1 MINRRSLRVKA
12 FKNLYAY
19 ESSKGANYH
28 LALDRL
34 NEKFSP
40 DLNSMEVAD
49 KDDLRRK
56 KDLAIKAIDQQLQNT
71 ASEIGEEVQSEVLDA
86 IDFMHQLNKK
96 DFKSLNK
103 NLSAE
108 ADRVSEDHIMIL
120 SVLEELAFVNKK
132 LSDEK
137 KSLANV
143 LGEKAVLNTNLY
155 DNRVVEKLRKDQTF
169 QKLKIKYKIH
179 WDNHTDTIRD
189 WYKGILKKDET
200 YKEYYKK
207 EKPDYADDWNIAD
220 YICRAI
226 VMKNDVFSSF
236 FEDIDL
242 DWLDNK
248 PIVKSL
254 VQKTIK
260 SMKEEESEVQIAD
273 ISYNWEDDS
282 AYVQELFEKTV
293 EQNDYIESLLKE
305 KLQNW
310 DIERVALTDKVLL
323 KLAIAEMLYFP
334 SIPTKVTINEFIE
347 ISKVFSTPKSK
358 SFLNGILD
366 TLSIDLKERGI
377 IRKSGRGILDN
388 R

>member
-19 ESSKGANYH
+19 ESCKGANH
-28 LALDRL
+28 LLAMDLL

-56 KDLAIKAIDQQLQNT
+56 KDIAIKAIDQKLLNP
-71 ASEIGEEVQSEVLDA
+71 SLSIDEEVQAEVTDA
-86 IDFMHQLNKK
+86 IDYMHQQNRK
-96 DFKSLNK
+96 DFKNLNK
-103 NLSAE
+103 NLSGE
-108 ADRVSEDHIMIL
+108 ADRVSEDHILIL
-120 SVLEELAFVNKK
+120 SIFEELAFINKK
-132 LSDEK
+132 FSDEK

-143 LGEKAVLNTNLY
+143 LGEKAIVNTNFY
-155 DNRVVEKLRKDQTF
+155 DNRVIDKIRNNQTF
-169 QKLKIKYKIH
+169 QKLKVRYKIH
-179 WDNHTDTIRD
+179 WDNNNDTLRD
-189 WYKGILKKDET
+189 WYKGIIKKDDT
-200 YKEYYKK
+200 YREYNKK
-207 EKPDYADDWNIAD
+207 ENPDYADDWNIVD

-226 VMKNDVFSSF
+226 LMKNEVFSGF
-236 FEDIDL
+236 FEDVDL
-242 DWLDNK
+242 DWQDNK
-248 PIVKSL
+248 MIVKSL

-260 SMKEEESEVQIAD
+260 SVKEEEAELQIAD

-293 EQNDYIESLLKE
+293 EQNDYIESLLRE
-305 KLQNW
+305 RLQNW

-323 KLAIAEMLYFP
+323 KLAVAEMLYFP

-366 TLSIDLKERGI
+366 NLSIDLKEKGI
-377 IRKSGRGILDN
+377 IRKSGRGLLDN